1 MYDLPTTRPRWYEQF
16 WADLQPTPGRLAG
29 SLRIVLSTVIAL
41 LLLMTLRME
50 FASIGLYFIFLIS
63 RESPSVSLRSG
74 LLSFVIVIAA
84 VALELGVVI
93 LTDNDPMAR
102 LLSVAVVTFLSGML
116 VVGTNA
122 PALGS
127 SFGLIYCTVIALWEN
142 HASADLL
149 VKVSLKLLAT
159 FALSVGCAIAVEYVF
174 GDKDP
179 AKTLQEQR
187 HLRYRLLAKMFRLY
201 ADGAPQKKIFEAVT
215 QVSRLAIAGQ
225 AGMMQLYNEIV
236 DRNLDTGSLPIAT
249 RTRITMLAQLM
260 DVSAAFGLQNVATDD
275 LEMRTRCA
283 RIAGH
288 CEELIKNYSPQK
300 AEREELHP
308 LSNLSLLDRV
318 ESSLHAILTMPSTV
332 SASKDRVLVALP
344 SSKAPFFIPG
354 AMRDRS
360 TVAFGL
366 KISLCATLCYIIY
379 HAVDL
384 PGISTSVIT
393 VIVTGLSSSGA
404 IKQRLL
410 FRLVGATV
418 GGLILGLGATTFL
431 FPHMDSIT
439 SLVVLISGVALL
451 SAWVASGPRFS
462 YVGLQ
467 IAFAFYLVAF
477 EGFSSPVRLEPAR
490 DRLIGILLAF
500 SIMWFVFDQ
509 IWPVRTTEV
518 MRKALGSMLDL
529 GVELFELTETG
540 RPYVEVVRSAEV
552 LRDRVGKMVA
562 GIRQM
567 KDSVNYEFGKDREQ
581 HIHTSEIL
589 LRATITAAALF
600 WNQLAA
606 LHRGA
611 YEELVRAPE
620 LQELRRRIAARLR
633 AMAQSVRDGTAGVI
647 IPGEQLCDDSIKGSA
662 QFGDYATNILAR
674 YDELQT
680 FVATLPSRSGQTLP
694 FRSKPDA
701 ISESMKAGSPS
712 SR

>member
-1 MYDLPTTRPRWYEQF
+1 MYALPSTRHRWYAQF
-16 WADLQPTPGRLAG
+16 WDDLQPTPGRLAG

-74 LLSFVIVIAA
+74 LLSFAVVIAA

-102 LLSVAVVTFLSGML
+102 LLSVAAISFLSGML

-142 HASADLL
+142 HAPADLL

-179 AKTLQEQR
+179 ARTLQEQR
-187 HLRYRLLAKMFRLY
+187 HLRYRMLARMFTLY
-201 ADGAPQKKIFEAVT
+201 AEGAPRDKIFDAVT

-225 AGMMQLYNEIV
+225 AGMMNLYNEIV
-236 DRNLDTGSLPIAT
+236 DRNLDTGNLPIAT

-260 DVSAAFGLQNVATDD
+260 DVSAAFGLQNVSTEDFGIRA
-275 LEMRTRCA
+275 RCA
-283 RIAGH
+283 KIAAH
-288 CEELIKNYSPQK
+288 CEDLIKNHSPQT

-318 ESSLHAILTMPSTV
+318 ESSLHAILTMPTTV
-332 SASKDRVLVALP
+332 SATKDRVLVALP
-344 SSKAPFFIPG
+344 SSKTPFLIPG

-379 HAVDL
+379 HAIDL

-410 FRLVGATV
+410 FRLVGATI
-418 GGLILGLGATTFL
+418 GGLLLGLGATTFL

-439 SLVVLISGVALL
+439 SLVILISGVALL
-451 SAWVASGPRFS
+451 SAWVASGTRFS

-509 IWPVRTTEV
+509 VWPVRTTTV
-518 MRKALGSMLDL
+518 MRKALGSVLDL
-529 GVELFELTETG
+529 GVELFELTESG
-540 RPYVEVVRSAEV
+540 QPYPAVVRSAEV
-552 LRDRVGKMVA
+552 LRDRVGKLVA

-567 KDSVNYEFGKDREQ
+567 KDSVDYEFGADREQ

-606 LHRGA
+606 LHRGTYA
-611 YEELVRAPE
+611 ELVTSPE
-620 LQELRRRIAARLR
+620 LQELRRDIALRLK
-633 AMAQSVRDGTAGVI
+633 AMARSVREAAPIAIVPREDLC
-647 IPGEQLCDDSIKGSA
+647 GESLEVNKSYGE
-662 QFGDYATNILAR
+662 YATNIVAR
-674 YDELQT
+674 YNELQA
-680 FVATLPSRSGQTLP
+680 FVATLPSQSQTSVP
-694 FRSKPDA
+694 VTP
-701 ISESMKAGSPS
+701 ESNPVCG
-712 SR
+712 